1 MPDGN
6 ENKSFLPSAKFG
18 CSSHCN
24 CVLEVIV
31 RAAAVF
37 QLLQPRDLG
46 SANPLYSSLTFS
58 FSKSSNNTILYFAY
72 NKAKRGSVFNY
83 LPKQPNLLFEI
94 FFLLPFFVRNRTGG
108 YTAK

>member
-31 RAAAVF
+31 RVTAVF

-58 FSKSSNNTILYFAY
+58 FSKSYKTILYFAY
-72 NKAKRGSVFNY
+72 NKEKGGSAFN
-83 LPKQPNLLFEI
+83 
-94 FFLLPFFVRNRTGG
+94 
-108 YTAK
+108 